1 MTALIITGAGAAT
14 VSASFGRLAGFR
26 SLLRKDTT
34 EWVRGKRAWVVLAV
48 SIAFMVLTSANAWI
62 VARIAATLPAG
73 EIPAEELGSMSP
85 VDNLLV
91 AVSAQIFVVAA
102 IFVAG
107 SLMAREREAGTLAWV
122 ASKPVTRAS
131 IWTSKWV
138 SATGM
143 LSLVAGLVPLA
154 ATVGLVTILYGAP
167 PIGIVVGLAA
177 GIVAA
182 IAFFTAL
189 GLGFGTILPGQAAS
203 IAAGFAVFAI
213 LPMVGS
219 LLPIA
224 EFLPTS
230 MVSWPAAALSGAS
243 VSWVTPVAW
252 FVVTGGLAALA
263 VRRIGRMEL

>member
-1 MTALIITGAGAAT
+1 MA
-14 VSASFGRLAGFR
+14 
-26 SLLRKDTT
+26 
-34 EWVRGKRAWVVLAV
+34 
-48 SIAFMVLTSANAWI
+48 
-62 VARIAATLPAG
+62 
-73 EIPAEELGSMSP
+73 P

-91 AVSAQIFVVAA
+91 SVSAQIFVVAA

-131 IWTSKWV
+131 IWTSKFV

-143 LSLVAGLVPLA
+143 LALVAGIVPLA
-154 ATVGLVTILYGAP
+154 ATVVLVTVLYGAP
-167 PIGIVVGLAA
+167 PIGVVIGLAA
-177 GIVAA
+177 GIIAA

-203 IAAGFAVFAI
+203 IAAGFGVFAL
-213 LPMVGS
+213 LPIIGS
-219 LLPIA
+219 ILPIA

-252 FVVTGGLAALA
+252 LVVTGGLTALA
-263 VRRIGRMEL
+263 IRRVGRMEL